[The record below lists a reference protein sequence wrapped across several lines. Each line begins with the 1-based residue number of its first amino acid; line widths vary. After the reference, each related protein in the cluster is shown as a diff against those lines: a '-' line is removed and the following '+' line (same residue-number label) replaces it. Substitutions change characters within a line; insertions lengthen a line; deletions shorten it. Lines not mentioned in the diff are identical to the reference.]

1 MQQIYGTTI
10 ETKFASP
17 YACIFKD
24 RIKIQL
30 FESEHLKPWS
40 CYDTLTTFYYG
51 PIMKKHLKNF
61 LLDWMTFS
69 LILTLHESES
79 WKPLNFPDIEGEHF
93 TESIFLI

>member
-24 RIKIQL
+24 MIKIQL

-51 PIMKKHLKNF
+51 SIIKKTLKEF
-61 LLDWMTFS
+61 LAR
-69 LILTLHESES
+69 
-79 WKPLNFPDIEGEHF
+79 LNDF
-93 TESIFLI
+93 